1 MQLTI
6 FALGSRGDVQPY
18 VALGKGLLQAGYRVR
33 VATFETFR
41 EMVVG
46 QSLDFHP
53 VPGDA
58 QALLQMASQNNLTGT
73 RNPFKA
79 MRAIMRSY
87 GQAVDDYIAAFSSDA
102 LNDSD
107 AILNQLPGGL
117 FGVDLAEK
125 LQIPHLIVS
134 VIPLTPTHA
143 FPSPLLASQSLGGF
157 FNIQSYYFSAQLLWW
172 FFRPKIGEFRRK
184 LGLADPPHLFKWTD
198 PPVMNGFSQHVVPRP
213 VDWSPDVHIT
223 GYWRLDEAEW
233 QPPDDLVRF
242 LEAGTAPV
250 FIGFG
255 SMIAPDPESLTQTL
269 LEAVQRSG
277 QRAVISKG
285 WANLGGVRLPP
296 DIFLLDYAPYH
307 WLFPQMSAVIHHG
320 GSGTT
325 GLALQGGVPSM
336 VVSFG
341 ADQPFWGE
349 RTRSLGCGVAPIP
362 VKQLSV
368 ENLTASIQTLT
379 TNDRLRK
386 QAQNISQLLSAEKGI
401 ENAVRIIDRYLRKP
415 HQ

>member
-1 MQLTI
+1 MRITI
-6 FALGSRGDVQPY
+6 LALGSRGDVQPY
-18 VALGKGLLQAGYRVR
+18 VSLGKGLTGAGHHVR

-41 EMVVG
+41 DMVIEQG
-46 QSLDFHP
+46 LGFHP
-53 VPGDA
+53 VTGDA
-58 QALLQMASQNNLTGT
+58 QALLQIASQHNMTST
-73 RNPFKA
+73 RNPFKVMKA
-79 MRAIMRSY
+79 VMRSY
-87 GQAVDDYIAAFSSDA
+87 GSIVDDYVAAFSSDA

-125 LQIPHLIVS
+125 LRIPYLTVS

-172 FFRPKIGEFRRK
+172 FFRPKIREFRRK
-184 LGLADPPHLFKWTD
+184 LRLADPPRLFKWVD
-198 PPVMNGFSQHVVPRP
+198 SPVINGFSPQVIPRP
-213 VDWSPDVHIT
+213 ADWGSQVHIT

-233 QPPDDLVRF
+233 QPPDDLVSF
-242 LEAGTAPV
+242 VEAGAPPV

-255 SMIAPDPESLTQTL
+255 SMIAPDPDALTKTL

-285 WANLGGVRLPP
+285 WANLGGVALPEN
-296 DIFLLDYAPYH
+296 IFLVDYAPYH
-307 WLFPQMSAVIHHG
+307 WLFPRMSAVIHHG

-325 GLALQGGVPSM
+325 GLALQSGVPSM
-336 VVSFG
+336 VVAFG
-341 ADQPFWGE
+341 ADQAFWGE
-349 RTRSLGCGVAPIP
+349 RTRKLGCGVASIP

-368 ENLTASIQTLT
+368 ENLTASIQALT
-379 TNDRLRK
+379 TNKRLRE
-386 QAQNISQLLSAEKGI
+386 QARNLGQLLTAEKGI
-401 ENAVRIIDRYLRKP
+401 ENAVQVIDQYLQKNR
-415 HQ
+415 Q